1 MENIISNFESSNRP
15 HINPTRIKVVGV
27 GGGGGNAVNRMMQ
40 AKLAGVEFW
49 LMNTDLQVLTCS
61 DVPNKLQLGL
71 ETTNGLGSGGDP
83 SVGEQAALE
92 VKEKITK
99 ALDNTD
105 MLFITAG
112 MGGGTGTGAAPVVA
126 QIAQDLGILTIA
138 FVTKPFF
145 WEGKKRMN
153 QAEEGIEK
161 LKKYVDAILVVPN
174 DKLLQVVERQI
185 GVREAFCVTDEVL
198 YRGIQGLS
206 DIITIPG
213 MINIDFADVR
223 KVVKNSGT
231 ALMGIGR
238 AQGEGRAIKAAEMA
252 INSQLLESS
261 IDGAGGII
269 VNITGSS
276 NMTLYEIND
285 ATNVINNVVK
295 DDAGQHVVDH
305 VDGHHPAVS
314 LGVTEGVVD
323 GFLTGVVHPYDGS
336 PGEDRD
342 GNGGELAAD
351 GAVGVG
357 EGYSGQGAAGRVT
370 GRVGACHDDGEGCNG
385 ADDKGVDED
394 FAPSPEGLAD
404 RMIGLGGG
412 VGDHSVTGACVVG
425 VDAAGDAVL
434 DGVADSGSRK
444 TADSGRGAEGAPE
457 DQGDDSR
464 NVLEI
469 QDQNAQSH
477 DDVED
482 CHDGHGTGHDI
493 RDPAK
498 ASPDGH
504 QAGDADDDD

>member
-1 MENIISNFESSNRP
+1 MENIISNYENTNKP

-40 AKLAGVEFW
+40 AKLAGVDFW
-49 LMNTDLQVLTCS
+49 LMNTDLQVLSCS
-61 DVPNKLQLGL
+61 NVPNKLQLGV
-71 ETTNGLGSGGDP
+71 ETTNGLGCGADP
-83 SVGEQAALE
+83 VMGEKAALE
-92 VKEKITK
+92 VKEQITK
-99 ALDNTD
+99 SLDNTD

-145 WEGKKRMN
+145 WEGKKRMA

-174 DKLLQVVERQI
+174 DKLLQVVKREI

-198 YRGIQGLS
+198 FRGIQGLS

-213 MINIDFADVR
+213 TINIDFADVR

-295 DDAGQHVVDH
+295 DDADVIIGT
-305 VDGHHPAVS
+305 AINES
-314 LGVTEGVVD
+314 LQNEIQITVIAT
-323 GFLTGVVHPYDGS
+323 GFAEKST
-336 PGEDRD
+336 
-342 GNGGELAAD
+342 
-351 GAVGVG
+351 
-357 EGYSGQGAAGRVT
+357 
-370 GRVGACHDDGEGCNG
+370 
-385 ADDKGVDED
+385 
-394 FAPSPEGLAD
+394 
-404 RMIGLGGG
+404 
-412 VGDHSVTGACVVG
+412 
-425 VDAAGDAVL
+425 
-434 DGVADSGSRK
+434 
-444 TADSGRGAEGAPE
+444 RGALQMSAAEYFSSKSEGGSSSTGSSGLDFP
-457 DQGDDSR
+457 
-464 NVLEI
+464 NL
-469 QDQNAQSH
+469 
-477 DDVED
+477 DV
-482 CHDGHGTGHDI
+482 
-493 RDPAK
+493 
-498 ASPDGH
+498 PDFLKKN
-504 QAGDADDDD
+504 

>member
-1 MENIISNFESSNRP
+1 MENIISSYENSNRSN
-15 HINPTRIKVVGV
+15 INPTRIKVVGV
-27 GGGGGNAVNRMMQ
+27 GGGGGNAVNRMLQ
-40 AKLAGVEFW
+40 AKLAGVDFC
-49 LMNTDLQVLTCS
+49 LMNTDLQVLSCS
-61 DVPNKLQLGL
+61 NVPNKLQLGV
-71 ETTNGLGSGGDP
+71 ETTNGLGCGADP
-83 SVGEQAALE
+83 AMGEKAAIE
-92 VKEKITK
+92 VKDKITK

-145 WEGKKRMN
+145 WEGKKRMT

-174 DKLLQVVERQI
+174 DKLLQVVKREI

-198 YRGIQGLS
+198 FRGIQGLS

-261 IDGAGGII
+261 IDGASGII

-295 DDAGQHVVDH
+295 DDADVIIGTSINESMQNEIQITVI
-305 VDGHHPAVS
+305 A
-314 LGVTEGVVD
+314 T
-323 GFLTGVVHPYDGS
+323 GFAEKTSRGALQMSAAEYFSGKTSTGVVSSSDS
-336 PGEDRD
+336 T
-342 GNGGELAAD
+342 
-351 GAVGVG
+351 
-357 EGYSGQGAAGRVT
+357 S
-370 GRVGACHDDGEGCNG
+370 
-385 ADDKGVDED
+385 KGPEFPSLDVPD
-394 FAPSPEGLAD
+394 FL
-404 RMIGLGGG
+404 
-412 VGDHSVTGACVVG
+412 
-425 VDAAGDAVL
+425 
-434 DGVADSGSRK
+434 K
-444 TADSGRGAEGAPE
+444 K
-457 DQGDDSR
+457 
-464 NVLEI
+464 N
-469 QDQNAQSH
+469 
-477 DDVED
+477 
-482 CHDGHGTGHDI
+482 
-493 RDPAK
+493 
-498 ASPDGH
+498 
-504 QAGDADDDD
+504 

>member
-1 MENIISNFESSNRP
+1 MLKKFLGGTMENIISNFESSNRP

-295 DDAGQHVVDH
+295 DDADVIIGTAINESMQNEIQITVI
-305 VDGHHPAVS
+305 A
-314 LGVTEGVVD
+314 T
-323 GFLTGVVHPYDGS
+323 GFAEKTTRGAFQMS
-336 PGEDRD
+336 
-342 GNGGELAAD
+342 AAD
-351 GAVGVG
+351 
-357 EGYSGQGAAGRVT
+357 YFSGKNTDSSSSNIDFPKIDLDVP
-370 GRVGACHDDGEGCNG
+370 DFLKKE
-385 ADDKGVDED
+385 DE
-394 FAPSPEGLAD
+394 
-404 RMIGLGGG
+404 
-412 VGDHSVTGACVVG
+412 
-425 VDAAGDAVL
+425 
-434 DGVADSGSRK
+434 
-444 TADSGRGAEGAPE
+444 
-457 DQGDDSR
+457 
-464 NVLEI
+464 
-469 QDQNAQSH
+469 
-477 DDVED
+477 
-482 CHDGHGTGHDI
+482 
-493 RDPAK
+493 
-498 ASPDGH
+498 
-504 QAGDADDDD
+504 